1 MRRQNP
7 QPGATTSLAKNKN
20 QGENSVRAT
29 QYCMFLRT
37 ILVPFSNSTTTCKC
51 RMLLYTTPLR
61 RGERSGCT
69 RVFWTFEILHHI
81 HSTIT
86 PLHSRMAT
94 PPLRSG
100 ASQSTQGHLLET
112 RINQCLSGKKSCALP
127 LCSVTR
133 VVGGGTSLVGCRLSD
148 CRCWCVGVLVFVV
161 CTLPCAGKRAFT
173 LHSAVHPSCLCST
186 KHHHHARNI
195 VRPLSAERQ
204 PGHLPSP
211 LLVALCSLL
220 CAVVS

>member
-186 KHHHHARNI
+186 TTMHET
-195 VRPLSAERQ
+195 SF
-204 PGHLPSP
+204 
-211 LLVALCSLL
+211 ALCPPSANQGTFLPRCSLR
-220 CAVVS
+220 CARCSVL